1 MKRGILLVFIVLFIV
16 SAQFVMS
23 KEVEIK
29 EVNDLSKDIVGCDSC
44 ISCTAAT
51 NAPAGTIVQLSQDLA
66 TDSNCIEILSSN
78 VTLDCNGHRIYK
90 TAFLENDT
98 AIYNGNHH
106 ETQIRNCYIDNF
118 EIGIYLYA
126 GENNL
131 VENNLINGATDYGIY
146 LHINSNSNKIYNNEF
161 EGSIYNSI
169 RIVNSDNNIL
179 ENNIVRDSQKA
190 IYLKSASHNNTIIG
204 NYIFGS
210 NFYGVSNEEGSDWT
224 VIKNNTVVNTQ
235 QYGMILKDSSNVL
248 LVDNFIQNT
257 GIEIGGGLKLV
268 NSDYNHLEENNV
280 QSSGGNGILLYE
292 SYDNHVDSNVV
303 NSAGAHGI
311 YLNMSGDNIVESN
324 VVSDTT
330 WTGLKLREAHSNFV
344 AGNHFFNNL
353 NQGILLEGSQFNK
366 IQFNLVENNS
376 INGIYVSGMSAE
388 SSLLGNVVRNNYNH
402 GIRIKDSFISLVEEN
417 IVSGNTYHGIYLD
430 SETYCDLNA
439 NILTGNHNYGI
450 KIIDSFNNNLLN
462 NFASFNYFSG
472 FLAYT
477 SSYTDLVNNGAYMNS
492 AGVSSTDQFSCSELG
507 NFDSESNYCSP
518 NDIDGCTQY
527 GLSCGS
533 YIPEDYTCSDA
544 ILGEI
549 NKGVCF
555 SEPSKIGAYCGA
567 ANINGGDDVV
577 DNCVY
582 CGCSAGDT
590 CDRVNGKCCDNF
602 IQCGEEFGSDCSYV
616 GQEVCC
622 GDDGGEFVRVGNGF
636 AICCNSGSDTV
647 SADGKCIGR
656 PGPRSKLD
664 FMISLYPGPS
674 ESFSPPGYSFLDN
687 ILALFKPIE

>member
-1 MKRGILLVFIVLFIV
+1 MSSCFANLPAFFILNVQVSNFGCYAVCLSTVLVASLFQISLLVN
-16 SAQFVMS
+16 QR
-23 KEVEIK
+23 
-29 EVNDLSKDIVGCDSC
+29 
-44 ISCTAAT
+44 
-51 NAPAGTIVQLSQDLA
+51 
-66 TDSNCIEILSSN
+66 IL
-78 VTLDCNGHRIYK
+78 
-90 TAFLENDT
+90 
-98 AIYNGNHH
+98 
-106 ETQIRNCYIDNF
+106 
-118 EIGIYLYA
+118 
-126 GENNL
+126 
-131 VENNLINGATDYGIY
+131 
-146 LHINSNSNKIYNNEF
+146 
-161 EGSIYNSI
+161 
-169 RIVNSDNNIL
+169 
-179 ENNIVRDSQKA
+179 
-190 IYLKSASHNNTIIG
+190 II
-204 NYIFGS
+204 
-210 NFYGVSNEEGSDWT
+210 
-224 VIKNNTVVNTQ
+224 
-235 QYGMILKDSSNVL
+235 
-248 LVDNFIQNT
+248 
-257 GIEIGGGLKLV
+257 
-268 NSDYNHLEENNV
+268 NNV
-280 QSSGGNGILLYE
+280 FRYIEFSTW
-292 SYDNHVDSNVV
+292 
-303 NSAGAHGI
+303 
-311 YLNMSGDNIVESN
+311 YLFSWI
-324 VVSDTT
+324 
-330 WTGLKLREAHSNFV
+330 
-344 AGNHFFNNL
+344 
-353 NQGILLEGSQFNK
+353 
-366 IQFNLVENNS
+366 
-376 INGIYVSGMSAE
+376 
-388 SSLLGNVVRNNYNH
+388 
-402 GIRIKDSFISLVEEN
+402 
-417 IVSGNTYHGIYLD
+417 
-430 SETYCDLNA
+430 
-439 NILTGNHNYGI
+439 
-450 KIIDSFNNNLLN
+450 
-462 NFASFNYFSG
+462 SG